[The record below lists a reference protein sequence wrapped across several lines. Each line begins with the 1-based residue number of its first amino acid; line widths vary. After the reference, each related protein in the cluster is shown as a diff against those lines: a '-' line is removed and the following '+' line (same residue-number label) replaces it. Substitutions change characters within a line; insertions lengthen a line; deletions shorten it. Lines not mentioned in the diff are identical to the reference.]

1 VIGLGIQSV
10 VMSKQ
15 FEQFL
20 PLLKRKSFIFDY
32 LDIVEVI

>member
-1 VIGLGIQSV
+1 MGLGIQSV

-20 PLLKRKSFIFDY
+20 PLLKKKYLLFTY
-32 LDIVEVI
+32 LDIVEAI